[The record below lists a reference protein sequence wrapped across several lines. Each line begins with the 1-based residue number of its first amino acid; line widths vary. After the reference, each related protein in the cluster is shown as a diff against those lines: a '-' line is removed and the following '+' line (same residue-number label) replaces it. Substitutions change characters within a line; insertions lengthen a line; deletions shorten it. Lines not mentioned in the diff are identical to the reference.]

1 MMDLEKKLEQIKP
14 YQLNCNVFSV
24 YDFPDTYSM
33 QELLNK
39 FFDTI
44 NNCVEL
50 CNNVLDLA
58 KWLVTIGL
66 EQEVAKKLQQWLEDG
81 TLARIINEELFADLN
96 KKIDDNFN
104 TLDGKITENK
114 NSIGKI
120 NKWIQYNALD
130 YGLDPTGATD
140 NTKKLN
146 DLIDLVYSNGGGIIK
161 IPKGTYKVLNGIIMK
176 PYVGIEGATPW
187 RGKDK
192 EGYTIFNCFSVNEP
206 QFLLREYTSLRNLYF
221 NYPSQSTNSVNT
233 IVEYDWTIKTDT
245 SHLCDDIQLSD
256 LYFPNSY
263 KGLCIERAGRFNIKN
278 IYGNPIKEG
287 MYINDSRD
295 LGSID
300 RVEFWTFTY
309 YVGTPIFEYI
319 KENGTAFNMG
329 QCDGGL
335 YSNMFSFGYNKGFHF
350 TGETWA
356 TFSGCTI
363 DQSRHPIL
371 VDACNMVEF
380 IGGAFIGD
388 RFDCTICKINDVS
401 GSFKILGSNFFGSNN
416 IGVLNRSQRGSVVV
430 DAYFKDHDNK
440 IKIPIINAG
449 KNMNVKTQTGN
460 EKIFGWCNIDG
471 AYNVVGGGSVV
482 KEFTKDDF
490 KLNDP
495 AVTSLPN
502 GFRVDM
508 GQVVSGEKTI
518 VGFARTDDISSFV
531 PGLYYLE
538 FTIKQK
544 AKSDRKRFNIDLR
557 NDIGTKI
564 FNKVIDEYPF
574 LEDETTFAVPM
585 YIPDKV
591 YISGLNISFNYY
603 DEPVATGDYIEV
615 KWIRLVQMGDKAL
628 DSTVEQAYKLYT
640 GDKKINYGLKRRIE
654 PRKAIE
660 LTDTGTKE
668 FWNETSDIL
677 QVVVFGGEFSEV
689 LYKRP
694 PSNYVRVGANSQPT
708 SLMLFPGDG
717 VQVIYTPSN
726 KPNASY
732 SQFTV

>member
-1 MMDLEKKLEQIKP
+1 MDLEKKLEGIKP

-24 YDFPDTYSM
+24 YDYPDTYSI

-44 NNCVEL
+44 NNCVAL

-81 TLARIINEELFADLN
+81 TLAKIINEELFADLN
-96 KKIDDNFN
+96 KKIDDNY
-104 TLDGKITENK
+104 TELDNKIVVNK
-114 NSIGKI
+114 NSIENIK
-120 NKWIQYNALD
+120 KLDQYNALD
-130 YGLDPTGATD
+130 YGFDPTGSTD
-140 NTKKLN
+140 NSTKLN
-146 DLIDLVYSNGGGIIK
+146 DLINLVYENGGGIIR
-161 IPKGTYKVLNGIIMK
+161 IPKGTYKLLNGIIMK
-176 PYVGIEGATPW
+176 PYVTIEGATPW

-192 EGYTIFNCFSVNEP
+192 EGYTKLNCFSLNEP
-206 QFLLREYTSLRNLYF
+206 QFLLREYTGLRNLYF
-221 NYPSQSTNSVNT
+221 DYPNQSKDSVNT
-233 IVEYDWTIKTDT
+233 IVNYEWTVKTDT
-245 SHLCDDIQLSD
+245 NHLCDDIQLSD

-263 KGLCIERAGRFNIKN
+263 KALCIERAGRFNIKN

-287 MYINDSRD
+287 LYINDSRD

-319 KENGTAFNMG
+319 KENGVAFNMG

-335 YSNMFSFGYNKGFHF
+335 YSNMFAFGYNKTFHF

-356 TFSGCTI
+356 TFVGCTA
-363 DQSRHPIL
+363 DQSRYPIL

-380 IGGAFIGD
+380 VGGAFIGD

-401 GSFKILGSNFFGSNN
+401 GSFKIMGSNFFGSNN
-416 IGVLNRSQRGSVVV
+416 IGVLNRSQRGSVIVNG
-430 DAYFKDHDNK
+430 YFKDHDNK
-440 IKIPIINAG
+440 VKIPVINAG
-449 KNMNVKTQTGN
+449 KQMNVITQTEN
-460 EKIFGWCNIDG
+460 EKIYGWCNING
-471 AYNVVGGGSVV
+471 SYNVVGGGSVV

-495 AVTSLPN
+495 AVTSIPN

-508 GQVVSGEKTI
+508 GQAVSGEKTI
-518 VGFARTDDISSFV
+518 VGFARTDDLSGLV

-544 AKSDRKRFNIDLR
+544 SKSDRKRFNIDLR

-564 FNKVIDEYPF
+564 FNKIFDEYPF
-574 LEDETTFAVPM
+574 LEDETTIAVPL
-585 YIPDKV
+585 YIPDKI
-591 YISGLNISFNYY
+591 YISGLNITFNYY
-603 DEPVATGDYIEV
+603 DEPTPTGDYMEI

-628 DSTVEQAYKLYT
+628 DSTVEHAYKLYS
-640 GDKKINYGLKRRIE
+640 GDGKINYSLKRRLE
-654 PRKAIE
+654 DRKAIS
-660 LTDTGTKE
+660 LDDSGFKE
-668 FWNETSDIL
+668 VWNTTSDIM
-677 QVVVFGGEFSEV
+677 QVIVTGGEFSQV
-689 LYKRP
+689 KYKRN
-694 PSNYVRVGANSQPT
+694 PSNWLVVGQNSNPT
-708 SLMLFPGDG
+708 TVLLAPSDG
-717 VQVIYTPSN
+717 LQVNYTSSN
-726 KPNASY
+726 KPSLSY
-732 SQFTV
+732 TTFVI